1 MKFFNVFILVALTA
15 TIISSKAY
23 KPTEKR
29 NVLFIVADDLNCALG
44 AYGDPL
50 AKTPN
55 IDRLAKEGLLF
66 TNAHV
71 QYPWSGPSRVS
82 FMTGISPDQST
93 S

>member
-44 AYGDPL
+44 AYGDLWP
-50 AKTPN
+50 KHQT
-55 IDRLAKEGLLF
+55 
-66 TNAHV
+66 
-71 QYPWSGPSRVS
+71 
-82 FMTGISPDQST
+82 
-93 S
+93 